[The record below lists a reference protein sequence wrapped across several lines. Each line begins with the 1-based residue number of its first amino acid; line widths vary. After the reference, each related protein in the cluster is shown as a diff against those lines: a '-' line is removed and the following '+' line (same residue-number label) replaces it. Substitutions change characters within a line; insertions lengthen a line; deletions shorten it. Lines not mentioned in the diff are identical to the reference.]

1 MKASI
6 LSSSFFALCLL
17 SGLVHSFPT
26 AQNFAKLARYDI
38 SANHDMHES
47 LLRLKH
53 KRLLFDPTTE
63 PVDGASLNEEEKS
76 VDWTNMLKSPGYTL
90 FSRQTSTK
98 ETKEDLVPD
107 SMHFLIMV
115 IFPVMALLA

>member
-6 LSSSFFALCLL
+6 LSSSFFALSLL

-26 AQNFAKLARYDI
+26 AQNFAKLVRYDI

-47 LLRLKH
+47 LHRLKS
-53 KRLLFDPTTE
+53 KRLLFDPMTE
-63 PVDGASLNEEEKS
+63 PVDGASSDEEEKS
-76 VDWTNMLKSPGYTL
+76 LHWTNMLKSPGYTL

-98 ETKEDLVPD
+98 ETKEDLVLD
-107 SMHFLIMV
+107 SMHLLIMV